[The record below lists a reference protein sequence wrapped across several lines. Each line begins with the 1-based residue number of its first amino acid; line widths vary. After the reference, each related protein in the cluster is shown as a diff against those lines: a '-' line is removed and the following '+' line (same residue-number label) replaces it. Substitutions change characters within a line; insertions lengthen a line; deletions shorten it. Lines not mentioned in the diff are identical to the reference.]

1 MDVKNRLRNRIVK
14 MLHLLSTDKLT
25 EISNVLNKIERQLQ
39 SKEKTLTLAGSWKD
53 LDDDLFAELTQKLHD
68 RRGLD
73 RQID

>member
-1 MDVKNRLRNRIVK
+1 